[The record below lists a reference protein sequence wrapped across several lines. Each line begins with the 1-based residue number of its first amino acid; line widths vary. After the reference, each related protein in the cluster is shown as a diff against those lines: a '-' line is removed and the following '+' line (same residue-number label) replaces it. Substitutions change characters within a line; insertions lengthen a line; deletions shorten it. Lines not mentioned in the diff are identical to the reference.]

1 MRLCVIDGRGGGLGK
16 RLIEGLRTPVD
27 QQDMIIGLA
36 LNQAAAQV
44 MRCAGAKFVGV
55 GEPAIQRT
63 VPAVDVILASLN
75 MVLPGSVWGESRLG
89 LPMRFSAPQGESCSY
104 RLTAP
109 RSK

>member
-75 MVLPGSVWGESRLG
+75 MVLPGSVGGNLAWDCRCDSPR
-89 LPMRFSAPQGESCSY
+89 PRAKAAP
-104 RLTAP
+104 TD
-109 RSK
+109 